1 MRNYMR
7 WISHHSSPNP
17 TLVASDS
24 DGIRW
29 DKSISHGK
37 PRKTHTRVPNK
48 GGCRGYFRDPWF
60 ALNFLREM
68 WLLLFYPREPWFVY
82 YRDPWFHKYFPRD
95 LWKRPHFPRENDE
108 KCRKFSVLLN
118 DLQRRISYAT
128 IQYFRYK
135 YWCTLHTHR
144 SYIIGV
150 EWGDT

>member
-1 MRNYMR
+1 MLEIHTLYILYTYWLEGGGDPSARA
-7 WISHHSSPNP
+7 SKGFPN
-17 TLVASDS
+17 
-24 DGIRW
+24 
-29 DKSISHGK
+29 
-37 PRKTHTRVPNK
+37 TRCSFT
-48 GGCRGYFRDPWF
+48 GGCRGYFRDPWL

-68 WLLLFYPREPWFVY
+68 WLLLFYPREPWFVC

-144 SYIIGV
+144 SYIIRV